1 MLIRVVLSIVKSL
14 RCFAVTDG
22 ELLARVN
29 IEGVAGLLAVVVVLL
44 VHKRRR
50 SLIIIVYF
58 AAVVVLLIMI
68 VWLCHKSA
76 EFWLFTDGWRHDT
89 QTYNLRLS

>member
-1 MLIRVVLSIVKSL
+1 MLLIRVVLSIVKSL

-22 ELLARVN
+22 ELLALVSK
-29 IEGVAGLLAVVVVLL
+29 EGVAGLLAVVVVLL
-44 VHKRRR
+44 VHKRQR

-58 AAVVVLLIMI
+58 AAVVVLVLI
-68 VWLCHKSA
+68 VWLCHESA

-89 QTYNLRLS
+89 QTNNLRLS